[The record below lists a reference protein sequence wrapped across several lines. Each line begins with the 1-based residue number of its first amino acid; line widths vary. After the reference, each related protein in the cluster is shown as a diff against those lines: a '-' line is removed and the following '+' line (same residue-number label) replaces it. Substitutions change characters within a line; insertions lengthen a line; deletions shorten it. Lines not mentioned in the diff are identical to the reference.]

1 MRKRVGITRDRTFL
15 GVTWRA
21 AVLLN
26 DWALPIG
33 WRYDFP
39 MDCWHVAVLCFH
51 VRAWPAGR

>member
-1 MRKRVGITRDRTFL
+1 MRKRVGITRNRTFL

-51 VRAWPAGR
+51 VRAWRR